1 MEDPLID
8 DNISFAY
15 NISHISG
22 KLPRIVFSM
31 LEEYIYN
38 SPLYNPYK
46 EDNSML
52 IWAIYR
58 NRQKS
63 NTVKSQGRGVVEARR
78 TKLTAEVPTGS
89 AEYYKD
95 QGTLD
100 FDNRIPTWDLN
111 MEELQVLYDHAR
123 FVRHFDW
130 YKTDF
135 LCVKTKFKR
144 RLPWLYPYNG
154 NKYLLKIAIK
164 HFAHVIIYLT
174 F

>member
-1 MEDPLID
+1 MKE
-8 DNISFAY
+8 S
-15 NISHISG
+15 
-22 KLPRIVFSM
+22 KVIV
-31 LEEYIYN
+31 
-38 SPLYNPYK
+38 
-46 EDNSML
+46 
-52 IWAIYR
+52 A
-58 NRQKS
+58 
-63 NTVKSQGRGVVEARR
+63 
-78 TKLTAEVPTGS
+78 
-89 AEYYKD
+89 
-95 QGTLD
+95 LD

-164 HFAHVIIYLT
+164 HFAHVIISGVFGQRHPCLC
-174 F
+174 

>member
-1 MEDPLID
+1 MV
-8 DNISFAY
+8 S
-15 NISHISG
+15 S
-22 KLPRIVFSM
+22 K

-46 EDNSML
+46 EDNNML

-58 NRQKS
+58 NQRQTK
-63 NTVKSQGRGVVEARR
+63 TVESRGRWVVADRR
-78 TKLTAEVPTGS
+78 TRLTTKVPAGS

-100 FDNRIPTWDLN
+100 FDDRIPTWNVN

-135 LCVKTKFKR
+135 VCFKTKFKR

-154 NKYLLKIAIK
+154 NKYHLKIAIK
-164 HFAHVIIYLT
+164 HFAHVIISNLVP
-174 F
+174 

>member
-1 MEDPLID
+1 MII
-8 DNISFAY
+8 ISFVHI
-15 NISHISG
+15 ISYISG
-22 KLPRIVFSM
+22 KLPRMVSSK

-58 NRQKS
+58 NQRKS
-63 NTVKSQGRGVVEARR
+63 NIVKSRGRETVGAPR
-78 TKLTAEVPTGS
+78 TRLSIKVPAGS

-100 FDNRIPTWDLN
+100 FDNRIPTWNVN

-135 LCVKTKFKR
+135 YCLKTKFKR

-154 NKYLLKIAIK
+154 NKYLLKIAIQ
-164 HFAHVIIYLT
+164 HFAHVIISTVLP
-174 F
+174 